1 MLTFINYLFIDN
13 INPIFTFFLNGK
25 LKAANMNFGNTKA
38 LLLLFIILA
47 ISFQVKAQSTNN
59 EVEDK
64 SLELGLEILKR
75 YFYEDN
81 HWYITKPAVANDVKG
96 LINFIEDEPI
106 DSIVSNIYKSFTQK
120 QTYVFRLPEN
130 VEDSLNVPGFYPFPL
145 LEKRISNIGIELKK
159 EFEKKQA
166 NVLPGMLENLD
177 EKLNLVPKGEGM
189 KLFANAVYRM
199 PQDFVIPEVIPDS
212 VINSPAKFQKLVTI
226 DSLRTVYVEQKRVLY
241 NDSIIAAYTDS
252 VKSAVKVRD
261 FKQAY
266 DYQIKRLTDSVK
278 VNNFNVLRI
287 YNESVVNAVNDSISA
302 VLGTLADYADYIDS
316 VNVTIYNLS
325 GNSSEIGLKSSDEKY
340 SRFWLKNVQ
349 NDSLSVLVRNV
360 GKRGMFMLIDDG
372 VTISRYKPKETK
384 DFSFKSL
391 EKNISSLKA
400 VGKPYQI
407 ETPWVIGGEGHLGFS
422 QTYLENWE
430 KGGKNAISSLAV
442 LKGFANYKRSDGKV
456 KWDNSGE
463 LRSGWVKNG
472 GEEKGLQKNDDKFE
486 ITSRFGVSAYKKWFY
501 SSEFNFNTQL
511 FNGYVYPKSDH
522 PDPIS
527 GFLAPSRLF
536 FKVGMEYK
544 PSKDFSLLL
553 SPLTLKNVYVRD
565 TTKYSQTKFGI
576 DANANSFWEPGLN
589 ADVFYRKS
597 IKENITY
604 ETKYK
609 MFINYKSPFQKFDLN
624 WENNISVKLN
634 EFINM
639 RFLLNLIY
647 DDDVKFPV
655 YDANEVKI
663 GETTKLQIKEFFS
676 IGFTYKINHNVMHS
690 KRMP

>member
-1 MLTFINYLFIDN
+1 
-13 INPIFTFFLNGK
+13 
-25 LKAANMNFGNTKA
+25 MNFGNTKS
-38 LLLLFIILA
+38 LLLFLTIL
-47 ISFQVKAQSTNN
+47 IFSFQVTAQST
-59 EVEDK
+59 ETEEGDK
-64 SLELGLEILKR
+64 TLDLSIDILKR

-81 HWYITKPAVANDVKG
+81 NWYITKPSVARDVRG
-96 LINFIEDEPI
+96 LINFIEDDPI
-106 DSIVSNIYKSFTQK
+106 DSVVNNIYKTFSQK

-130 VEDSLNVPGFYPFPL
+130 VEDSLNVPGFYAYPL
-145 LEKRISNIGIELKK
+145 VENRIAKIGIELQK
-159 EFEKKQA
+159 EFEKKKI
-166 NVLPGMLENLD
+166 NVPPGMLDNL
-177 EKLNLVPKGEGM
+177 EGKLNLVPKGKGIQ
-189 KLFANAVYRM
+189 LFADSVYNM
-199 PQDFVIPEVIPDS
+199 PNDLLIPEVIPDS
-212 VINSPAKFQKLVTI
+212 VINSPADFQKLVTI
-226 DSLRTVYVEQKRVLY
+226 DSIRSVYIEQKRIQY
-241 NDSIIAAYTDS
+241 NDSVKAAYVDS
-252 VKSAVKVRD
+252 VTDVYTERA
-261 FKQAY
+261 FEQAY
-266 DYQIKRLTDSVK
+266 NYQIKRLTDSVK
-278 VNNFNVLRI
+278 VNNYNVLRL

-325 GNSSEIGLKSSDEKY
+325 GNSSDIGLKSGDEKY

-391 EKNISSLKA
+391 EKNISSLKN
-400 VGKPYQI
+400 VGKPYQV
-407 ETPWVIGGEGHLGFS
+407 ETPWIVGGDGHVGFS

-430 KGGKNAISSLAV
+430 KGGQNAIASLVV
-442 LKGFANYKRSDGKV
+442 LKGYANYKRADGKI

-463 LRSGWVKNG
+463 FRNGWVKNG
-472 GEEKGLQKNDDKFE
+472 GESKGLQKNDDKFE
-486 ITSRFGVSAYKKWFY
+486 ITSRFGVSAYKKWYY
-501 SSEFNFNTQL
+501 SSEFNFNTQF
-511 FNGYVYPKSDH
+511 FNGYVYPKKEH

-536 FKVGMEYK
+536 FKLGMEYK

-565 TTKYSQTKFGI
+565 TIKYDQTKFGI
-576 DANANSFWEPGLN
+576 DASEKSFWEPGLN
-589 ADVFYRKS
+589 ADIYFKKS
-597 IKENITY
+597 LKENISY

-609 MFINYKSPFQKFDLN
+609 MFINYKRPFQKFDLN

-639 RFLLNLIY
+639 KFLLNLIY

-655 YDANEVKI
+655 YDANDVKV

-676 IGFTYKINHNVMHS
+676 IGFSYKIHHNVTHS
-690 KRMP
+690 KRIP

>member
-1 MLTFINYLFIDN
+1 
-13 INPIFTFFLNGK
+13 
-25 LKAANMNFGNTKA
+25 MNFDYRKT
-38 LLLLFIILA
+38 LLLLFPII
-47 ISFQVKAQSTNN
+47 IFSFQVKAQSTETDEN
-59 EVEDK
+59 DK
-64 SLELGLEILKR
+64 SLELGINILKR

-81 HWYITKPAVANDVKG
+81 NWYITKPAVANDVKG

-106 DSIVSNIYKSFTQK
+106 DSVVNNIYKTFSQK

-130 VEDSLNVPGFYPFPL
+130 VEDSLNVPGFYPYPL
-145 LEKRISNIGIELKK
+145 VEKRISNIATELQR
-159 EFEKKQA
+159 EFKNKQV
-166 NVLPGMLENLD
+166 NIPSDVLENL
-177 EKLNLVPKGEGM
+177 EQKLNLIPKGEGM
-189 KLFANAVYRM
+189 SLFAKSVYKM
-199 PQDFVIPEVIPDS
+199 PQDLVIPEVIPDS
-212 VINSPAKFQKLVTI
+212 VINSPADFQKLVTI
-226 DSLRTVYVEQKRVLY
+226 DSIRTVYVEQKRIQY
-241 NDSIIAAYTDS
+241 NDSIKTAYIDS
-252 VKSAVKVRD
+252 VTNVYGQKA
-261 FKQAY
+261 FEQAY
-266 DYQIKRLTDSVK
+266 NYEIKRLTDSVK
-278 VNNFNVLRI
+278 VNNYNVLRL

-391 EKNISSLKA
+391 EKNISSLKS

-407 ETPWVIGGEGHLGFS
+407 ETPWVIGGDGHVGFS

-430 KGGKNAISSLAV
+430 KGGQNSIASLVV
-442 LKGFANYKRSDGKV
+442 LKGYANYKRADGKI

-463 LRSGWVKNG
+463 LRNGWVKNG
-472 GEEKGLQKNDDKFE
+472 GEIKGLQKNDDKFE
-486 ITSRFGVSAYKKWFY
+486 ITSRFGVSAFKKWYY
-501 SSEFNFNTQL
+501 SSEFNFNTQF
-511 FNGYVYPKSDH
+511 FNGYVYPKKDH

-565 TTKYSQTKFGI
+565 TAKIDQTKFGI
-576 DANANSFWEPGLN
+576 DANENSFWEPGLN
-589 ADVFYRKS
+589 ADIYFRKS
-597 IKENITY
+597 LKDNITY

-609 MFINYKSPFQKFDLN
+609 MFINYKRPFQKFDLN
-624 WENNISVKLN
+624 WENNISIKLN

-676 IGFTYKINHNVMHS
+676 IGFTYKINHNVTHS